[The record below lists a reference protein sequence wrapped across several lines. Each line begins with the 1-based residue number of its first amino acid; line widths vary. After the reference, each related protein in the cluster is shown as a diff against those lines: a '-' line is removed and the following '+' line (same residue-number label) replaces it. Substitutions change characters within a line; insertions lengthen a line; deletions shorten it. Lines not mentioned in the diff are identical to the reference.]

1 MTDETQ
7 LQKPPIRKRR
17 WLKRVGIGFL
27 ALFVL
32 LALFH
37 RPLFFEGTRY
47 FILRAAKQQNLNLDY
62 EMSGSIF
69 TTLTIENLKAKPT
82 EQGPIQRLEV
92 GTLNIQYSL
101 VDLIRKGLPAFLK
114 LLEVRDVYVELTP
127 GEPLPPDKEEKPQQF
142 KFPALFP
149 DTLNLENVNVFIRA
163 PTGNTEVAG
172 AFFSLL
178 PDRPGALKIQTLDIP
193 GVRRWTNIAAE
204 TTFRERNLRL
214 THLIIGPEIALTEFN
229 LDASKLDENE
239 LRVALDG
246 TFFNAPTKISAQISD
261 LNKTNLLN
269 VQARIS
275 NFEFKPALEYLN
287 LALPLHG
294 SLADFSLTFQ
304 GKPNEPASW
313 SGETTLALNDVSFQ
327 QHVLGA
333 VSLSLKLAEA
343 RALLSLTENFDPD
356 NILTL
361 EAAADLPTKLEDFP
375 RTTAKGRLTL
385 TAPNL
390 GHLTQGLP
398 EMINGDLVLV
408 SEFGCS
414 DGKLTTLTNIDA
426 KRVATTQAEL
436 EEIHFTLKAGKDLT
450 TKADAPIFETL
461 ATRLE
466 GRIGKVRFQD
476 YAADELGLVL
486 SSQEGAVAVEQLQ
499 LKKAANSLALRADYV
514 LPTDLQS
521 WESQPL
527 RGDLALTAPDLQAF
541 VAPGSELDLKGSLT
555 ITGKAEAQNRVL
567 NGDFLINGRDILMHK
582 VPVRSIDGRLVIV
595 NNQAS
600 LSQMDVV
607 LNDKN
612 RLRASGSVQLDA
624 PHAYKGSLDVRLTDL
639 SLFQPLLASGTNK
652 PALGGDLTIVWSG
665 TGDAKTP
672 QHVGTANIDLVKGQ
686 FDTQK
691 NLTAHVS
698 ATYASDYINIPD
710 FHFSAGELGE
720 GRLSLFW
727 KDNRLTIS
735 TLEIQQKKLT
745 LLQGYMELPLHL
757 GQLQNVDLLIPSDEP
772 LKLSLTTKDLNLRT
786 LFLQSG
792 QKTAPLLGL
801 LNLNINAEGTLDEV
815 IAKLSLRATGVQSTA
830 AADFAPADISL
841 DLSLQDDRARIDGVV
856 KQKLIQPLTI
866 AGNLPFDVAV
876 IKQKKSIDP
885 QTPVDLRINLPS
897 SSLAFLSSIVPAIR
911 QSRGNAAV
919 DVRVGGTIGA
929 PNLAGSITADLSTLR
944 FTDPSLPPVN
954 AFGLGI
960 NFTQDRMVITRCS
973 GGIAGGTFAA
983 GGNITFAQL
992 DNPVF
997 DLRIGA
1003 RDALVMQNDDLSVRI
1018 SSNLQVKG
1026 PLNAGSVTGN
1036 VFVTRSRFFKNIDIL
1051 PIGLPGRPA
1060 PQPPA
1065 EPAVVSF
1072 PTPPL
1077 RNWKFDIAI
1086 KTADPFLVQS
1096 NLARGTI
1103 TVDLKLGGTGL
1114 EPWMDGSIRIERL
1127 TASLPFSRLNIDSGT
1142 IYFTRAQ
1149 PFIPQLDIRGTSTIR
1164 DYNVTV
1170 FISGPVTEPE
1180 AIFNSDPPLLQADIV
1195 SLLATGMTS
1204 SELTRDPNAIAGRA
1218 AVLLFQ
1224 KLYRSVFQR
1233 NQPPSDNESFLS
1245 RIQFDI
1251 GATDPKTGKQSAAFG
1266 IPLSDQIML
1275 SGGLDVGGN
1284 FRGQLK
1290 YLIRFK

>member
-1 MTDETQ
+1 MTAETQ
-7 LQKPPIRKRR
+7 PPKAPVRKRR
-17 WLKRVGIGFL
+17 WLRIVGISFL
-27 ALFVL
+27 VFIVV

-47 FILRAAKQQNLNLDY
+47 FVLRAAKQQNLDLDY
-62 EMSGSIF
+62 QMSGSIF

-92 GTLNIQYSL
+92 GSLNLQYSL

-114 LLEVRDVYVELTP
+114 MLEVRDVYVELTP
-127 GEPLPPDKEEKPQQF
+127 GEPLPPDKEEEPQQF

-149 DTLNLENVNVFIRA
+149 DTLNLENVNVFIHA
-163 PTGNTEVAG
+163 PTGNTEVEG
-172 AFFSLL
+172 AYFSLL
-178 PDRPGALKIQTLDIP
+178 PDRPGILKIQTLDIP

-214 THLIIGPEIALTEFN
+214 TRLVIGPEIALTEFN
-229 LDASKLDENE
+229 LDASRLDENE
-239 LRVALDG
+239 LRVGLDG
-246 TFFNAPTKISAQISD
+246 TFFHAPTKISAHLSD
-261 LNKTNLLN
+261 LNKTNQLT
-269 VQARIS
+269 VQASVS
-275 NFEFKPALEYLN
+275 NFEFKPVWEYLT
-287 LALPLHG
+287 LPIPLQG
-294 SLADFSLTFQ
+294 SLANLSLSFQ
-304 GKPNEPASW
+304 GLPNQPASW
-313 SGETTLALNDVSFQ
+313 TGETVLSLKDLVFE
-327 QHVLGA
+327 QHVLGSVA
-333 VSLSLKLAEA
+333 LSVKLTNAQA
-343 RALLSLTENFDPD
+343 QINLTENFDPE
-356 NILTL
+356 NSLTL
-361 EAAADLPTKLEDFP
+361 QTTATLPDRLEDFP
-375 RTTAKGRLTL
+375 KTQAKGYLVL

-398 EMINGDLVLV
+398 EMITGDLALLSDFQCV
-408 SEFGCS
+408 
-414 DGKLTTLTNIDA
+414 DGKLTSVAAIDA
-426 KRVATTQAEL
+426 TRLATSQADL
-436 EEIHFTLKAGKDLT
+436 EEIHFALRAEKDLT
-450 TKADAPIFETL
+450 TKAEEPAFKNLITK
-461 ATRLE
+461 LE
-466 GRIGKVRFQD
+466 GRIGKIRFLD
-476 YAADELGLVL
+476 YTADELQLAL
-486 SSQEGAVAVEQLQ
+486 HSQDGAVSLKQLQ
-499 LKKAANSLALRADYV
+499 LKKAANSLTLTADYV
-514 LPTDLQS
+514 LPPDLQS

-527 RGDLALTAPDLQAF
+527 KVDLALAAPELRAF
-541 VAPGSELDLKGSLT
+541 VAPDSGADLKGSLN
-555 ITGKAEAQNRVL
+555 ITGKAEAQNRVV
-567 NGDFLINGRDILMHK
+567 NGDFLITGRDILVQA
-582 VPVRSIDGRLVIV
+582 VPIRSIDGRLGIV

-612 RLRASGSVQLDA
+612 RLSASGHVQIDA
-624 PHAYKGSLDVRLTDL
+624 PHAYTGSLDVRLTDL
-639 SLFQPLLASGTNK
+639 SLFQPLLVSGTNK
-652 PALGGDLTIVWSG
+652 PVLGGDLTIVWSG
-665 TGDAKTP
+665 TGDARTP
-672 QHVGTANIDLVKGQ
+672 QHLGTANIDLIKGQ
-686 FDTQK
+686 FDTFK

-698 ATYASDYINIPD
+698 ASYSSEFINIPD
-710 FHFSAGELGE
+710 VHFSAGELGE

-745 LLQGYMELPLHL
+745 LLQGYVEMPLHL
-757 GQLQNVDLLIPSDEP
+757 AQSQNLDLLIPSNEP

-792 QKTAPLLGL
+792 QKTSPLLGQI
-801 LNLNINAEGTLDEV
+801 NLNINAEGTIDEL
-815 IAKLSLRATGVQSTA
+815 IAKLNLRATGIQSTA
-830 AADFAPADISL
+830 AAEFAPADISL
-841 DLSLQDDRARIDGVV
+841 DLNLQNDRARIDGVV

-876 IKQKKSIDP
+876 IKQKKEIDP
-885 QTPVDLRINLPS
+885 QTPVELRVNLPT

-919 DVRVGGTIGA
+919 DVRLGGTIGT
-929 PNLAGSITADLSTLR
+929 PNLTGSVTADLSTLR
-944 FTDPSLPPVN
+944 FADPSLPPVN

-960 NFTQDRMVITRCS
+960 NFTHDRMVISRCS
-973 GGIAGGTFAA
+973 GGIAGGTFAV
-983 GGNITFAQL
+983 GGNVVFARL

-997 DLRIGA
+997 DLKLGA

-1026 PLNAGSVTGN
+1026 PLNAGTVSGN

-1086 KTADPFLVQS
+1086 RTADPFLVQS
-1096 NLARGTI
+1096 NLAKGTI
-1103 TVDLKLGGTGL
+1103 TMDLKLGGTGL
-1114 EPWMDGSIRIERL
+1114 EPWMDGSIRIEKL
-1127 TASLPFSRLNIDSGT
+1127 TASLPFSRLHVDAGT

-1164 DYNVTV
+1164 DYDVMV

-1180 AIFNSDPPLLQADIV
+1180 AVFNSDPPLLQADIV
-1195 SLLATGMTS
+1195 SLIATGMTS
-1204 SELTRDPNAIAGRA
+1204 SELSRDPNAIAGRA
-1218 AVLLFQ
+1218 AVLVFQ

-1233 NQPPSDNESFLS
+1233 NKPPSDDNSLLS

-1251 GATDPKTGKQSAAFG
+1251 GATDPKTGKQSAAVG